1 MDSFDY
7 RQIEDMVFW
16 EDTYEFEQAISEME
30 KENE

>member
-16 EDTYEFEQAISEME
+16 EDTYEFEQVISEME